1 MGLVTSS
8 GLLGKMEVWC
18 VMDELYQI
26 VGCRSDSLPVHR
38 NGSRNAPQ
46 GASATGSR
54 NFTEGIFMERIDRFY
69 KIITGQLALRALP
82 VDLEESELLAVLEEL
97 ECFDLHTFEKASSNV
112 QRMRAHIRYL
122 ASLWPESNMLD
133 LTNRIHT
140 LINNSRIDFSDIM
153 TILRGERLSETV
165 QLSDLRTVLVGGQL
179 YNSQS
184 KTNEVPVPTIQ
195 GIGRCL
201 RDGMSL
207 TEAARV
213 MHVSIDTVRAIEN
226 LLGLRSA
233 HQKKMEDRAV
243 DAARDAVSVRVFASA
258 NGISK
263 SKAQLMLRMGHSVL
277 AELGE
282 VQQPSTTEGD

>member
-1 MGLVTSS
+1 MRSVS
-8 GLLGKMEVWC
+8 EN
-18 VMDELYQI
+18 
-26 VGCRSDSLPVHR
+26 VGFSTDSLPVQHR

-46 GASATGSR
+46 GASAAGSR

-69 KIITGQLALRALP
+69 KVITGQLALSALP
-82 VDLEESELLAVLEEL
+82 IDLEESELMAVLNEL

-122 ASLWPESNMLD
+122 AALWPDANMLD
-133 LTNRIHT
+133 LTNRIHA
-140 LINNSRIDFSDIM
+140 LINNSRLEFSDIM
-153 TILRGERLSETV
+153 TILRGERLSETA

-179 YNSQS
+179 YNSQT

-207 TEAARV
+207 AETSRI
-213 MHVSIDTVRAIEN
+213 MHVSVDSVRAVEN

-233 HQKKMEDRAV
+233 YLKKLEDRAV
-243 DAARDAVSVRVFASA
+243 DAVRDAVSVRGFASA
-258 NGISK
+258 NGITRARAESLLK
-263 SKAQLMLRMGHSVL
+263 TGRSVL
-277 AELGE
+277 VELGE
-282 VQQPSTTEGD
+282 VQQQPSTTEGE